1 MLICG
6 RCTIRR
12 YTLSRSFYKV
22 LGLQDYASLTEVRR
36 AFKQLA
42 VRYHPDKNPGNRQ
55 AEEVFKEISNAYN
68 VLGEAESKQHYDIK
82 LSGLNMYLKENKEE
96 DVEERRKKMREE
108 LLRRRKK
115 RDEDK
120 IIDDW
125 NSLNKGTPLWMR
137 HLLNYALIAT
147 GAIFIFRN
155 WFYTMETHAPA
166 YVVFA
171 IVFLIAGNVREQN
184 LRYTHYLYRELKGEL
199 NFSIPKRIVR
209 NLLIGIVIGAGSG
222 IAGAHLMAL
231 YHFKNYSVITEA
243 EIVVKYNG
251 GWMYQYKYTVDGKD
265 YHKPLPRRY
274 IYRNKPY
281 EPLRV
286 RYSSVNPVYAKLI
299 EE

>member
-1 MLICG
+1 M
-6 RCTIRR
+6 
-12 YTLSRSFYKV
+12 SRSFYKV
-22 LGLQDYASLTEVRR
+22 LGLQDYASLSEVRR

-82 LSGLNMYLKENKEE
+82 LSGLNMYLKENKED

-108 LLRRRKK
+108 LLRHRKK
-115 RDEDK
+115 KEEDK

-125 NSLNKGTPLWMR
+125 NRLNKGTPLWIR

-147 GAIFIFRN
+147 GAVFIFQN
-155 WFYTMETHAPA
+155 WFYTMETKAPV
-166 YVVFA
+166 YIVFA
-171 IVFLIAGNVREQN
+171 IIFLIVGNIREQN
-184 LRYTHYLYRELKGEL
+184 LRYTRYLYRELKGEL

-209 NLLIGIVIGAGSG
+209 NLLIGMVIGAGSG

-231 YHFKNYSVITEA
+231 YHFENYSMITEA
-243 EIVVKYNG
+243 EIVVRYNG
-251 GWMYQYKYTVDGKD
+251 GWMYQYKYTVNGKD
-265 YHKPLPRRY
+265 YHKPLPERFIANY
-274 IYRNKPY
+274 QMDK
-281 EPLRV
+281 PLRV
-286 RYSSVNPVYAKLI
+286 RYSSANPVYAKLI

>member
-22 LGLQDYASLTEVRR
+22 LGLQDYASLSEVRR

-55 AEEVFKEISNAYN
+55 AEELFKEISNAYN
-68 VLGEAESKQHYDIK
+68 VLGEADSKQHYDIK
-82 LSGLNMYLKENKEE
+82 LSGINMFLKENKE
-96 DVEERRKKMREE
+96 DDTEERRKKMREE

-115 RDEDK
+115 KEEDK

-125 NSLNKGTPLWMR
+125 NRLNTGTPLWMK

-147 GAIFIFRN
+147 GAIFIFQN
-155 WFYTMETHAPA
+155 WFYTMETRAPT

-171 IVFLIAGNVREQN
+171 VIFLIVGNVREQN

-199 NFSIPKRIVR
+199 KFSIPKRIFR
-209 NLLIGIVIGAGSG
+209 NLLIGIAIGAGSG

-231 YHFKNYSVITEA
+231 YHFKNYSMITEA

-251 GWMYQYKYTVDGKD
+251 GWMYQYKYTVNGKD
-265 YHKPLPRRY
+265 YHKPLPERF

-286 RYSSVNPVYAKLI
+286 RYSSANPVYAKLI